1 MERAARRTR
10 SAKAAAA
17 GDCPSASGTPKPPRS
32 QAEID
37 LRLAEIGYKL
47 EAHNAHIIRLAHQR
61 ATAIFQKAFEG
72 HALTPPQ
79 SAILATLLRYGPMSQ
94 INLGRLTAI
103 DTATL
108 SPMLRRLQ
116 DPGFLQRVP
125 SDEDQRV
132 NLVALTDK
140 GIDFA
145 LEILP
150 IAKRVSDEVLAP
162 LKPRDRQRFLAM
174 LALLT

>member
-1 MERAARRTR
+1 MGTLETQDR
-10 SAKAAAA
+10 
-17 GDCPSASGTPKPPRS
+17 TPKGGKCSREQPADNAPRS
-32 QAEID
+32 REAID

-47 EAHNAHIIRLAHQR
+47 EEHNAHIIRLAHQR

-72 HALTPPQ
+72 YALTPPQ

-108 SPMLRRLQ
+108 SPMLQRLQ
-116 DPGFLQRVP
+116 DPGLLQRVP

-132 NLVALTDK
+132 NLVALTEK
-140 GIDFA
+140 GIDLA
-145 LEILP
+145 LETLP

-162 LKPRDRQRFLAM
+162 LKPRDQRRFLAM
-174 LALLT
+174 LALLK